1 LGIDDEGI
9 APLRARA
16 GIQGDAPEIRLGAL
30 GKTQRARP
38 VVVPAQPEPVNGI
51 VIDEWVEVIDPGVLW
66 TWLVLRDERG
76 GEGEE

>member
-1 LGIDDEGI
+1 M

-16 GIQGDAPEIRLGAL
+16 DIQGDATEIRLGAL

-38 VVVPAQPEPVNGI
+38 IVVPGQPQPVNGV

-66 TWLVLRDERG
+66 IWLVLRDERG